1 MSKTRIFAK
10 SDPIFKMIFGD
21 PENKTALIGLL
32 REIIDIPE
40 EEYAHIEIIDPNLR
54 VNKSYGKSGILDI
67 KLTTKSGQRINVEIQ
82 IRKASDLKQR
92 ILFYASKMVAEQLTE
107 GEKYDKIRK
116 VISIMIC
123 TDHNLIEDSKE
134 YHNKYFLYDK
144 NTNSTFTDLLEI
156 DILEFKKVPEKD
168 KSNLAT
174 WLRFLN
180 TDDREELDKMA
191 VRNEAFKSAV
201 CKYME
206 LTYDELMMDK
216 AKLRTF
222 NGGLR
227 ATLEMLKR
235 QFPYM
240 SIILVSAIQRNY
252 NPTNPDSK
260 TYSTMEKKADA
271 MKRMAGRYSCIFA
284 DALREIGICD
294 LYENAKKDGTTRF
307 LGDGLH
313 ANDTGKT
320 VMRNYLNKVIQSRY
334 FDMR

>member
-1 MSKTRIFAK
+1 MLKTGIFAK

-67 KLTTKSGQRINVEIQ
+67 KLTTKNGQRINVEIQ

-92 ILFYASKMVAEQLTE
+92 ILFYTSKMVAEQLT
-107 GEKYDKIRK
+107 GGQKYDKIRK

-134 YHNKYFLYDK
+134 YHNRYFLYDK
-144 NTNSTFTDLLEI
+144 NTNSIFTDLLEI

-168 KSNLAT
+168 KSDLAT

-180 TDDREELDKMA
+180 TDDKEELDKMA

-206 LTYDELMMDK
+206 LTYDEAIRMLAEENEKAWKDRQAELDYAMDEGIQK
-216 AKLRTF
+216 GIQKGRVE
-222 NGGLR
+222 GR
-227 ATLEMLKR
+227 AE
-235 QFPYM
+235 
-240 SIILVSAIQRNY
+240 
-252 NPTNPDSK
+252 
-260 TYSTMEKKADA
+260 
-271 MKRMAGRYSCIFA
+271 GRYNQKI
-284 DALREIGICD
+284 EIAR
-294 LYENAKKDGTTRF
+294 NAINM
-307 LGDGLH
+307 GLDIK
-313 ANDTGKT
+313 NIITLTGLSKEEIEK
-320 VMRNYLNKVIQSRY
+320 LS
-334 FDMR
+334 

>member
-1 MSKTRIFAK
+1 MSKMRIFAK

-67 KLTTKSGQRINVEIQ
+67 KLTTKNGQRINVEIQ

-116 VISIMIC
+116 IISIMIC

-134 YHNKYFLYDK
+134 YHNRYFLYDK

-180 TDDREELDKMA
+180 TDDKEELNKMA
-191 VRNEAFKSAV
+191 VRNVAFESAV
-201 CKYME
+201 CKYKQLTADERVRMIVEDKEKAWKDRQAEIKYAME
-206 LTYDELMMDK
+206 EGIQKGRTEGRAEGRAEGKHNREIEIAKKMLLKNKNIEEIIDFTDLTKEVIE
-216 AKLRTF
+216 KLR
-222 NGGLR
+222 
-227 ATLEMLKR
+227 
-235 QFPYM
+235 
-240 SIILVSAIQRNY
+240 
-252 NPTNPDSK
+252 
-260 TYSTMEKKADA
+260 
-271 MKRMAGRYSCIFA
+271 
-284 DALREIGICD
+284 
-294 LYENAKKDGTTRF
+294 
-307 LGDGLH
+307 
-313 ANDTGKT
+313 
-320 VMRNYLNKVIQSRY
+320 
-334 FDMR
+334 

>member
-1 MSKTRIFAK
+1 MTALPEPVSRQDKLLHNIADETPSIEDLVPNCREEVYLKYIAINGTAKKEIPLKIEHGDTEAINSGQARENLGIYSKSEVNTMVSELSESYYNKTQTDNLLNLKANK
-10 SDPIFKMIFGD
+10 SDLSQVATSGS
-21 PENKTALIGLL
+21 KTALIGLL

-67 KLTTKSGQRINVEIQ
+67 KLTTKNGQRINIEIQ

-92 ILFYASKMVAEQLTE
+92 ILFYASKMIAEQLTE

-134 YHNKYFLYDK
+134 YHNRYFLYDK

-180 TDDREELDKMA
+180 TDDKEELDKMDH
-191 VRNEAFKSAV
+191 V
-201 CKYME
+201 
-206 LTYDELMMDK
+206 
-216 AKLRTF
+216 
-222 NGGLR
+222 
-227 ATLEMLKR
+227 LK
-235 QFPYM
+235 QLKCTKF
-240 SIILVSAIQRNY
+240 
-252 NPTNPDSK
+252 
-260 TYSTMEKKADA
+260 
-271 MKRMAGRYSCIFA
+271 
-284 DALREIGICD
+284 
-294 LYENAKKDGTTRF
+294 
-307 LGDGLH
+307 
-313 ANDTGKT
+313 
-320 VMRNYLNKVIQSRY
+320 
-334 FDMR
+334 

>member
-67 KLTTKSGQRINVEIQ
+67 KLTTKNGQRINVEIQ

-92 ILFYASKMVAEQLTE
+92 ILFYASKMVAEQLT
-107 GEKYDKIRK
+107 GGQKYDKIKK

-134 YHNKYFLYDK
+134 YHNRYFLYDK
-144 NTNSTFTDLLEI
+144 NTNSIFTDLLEI

-180 TDDREELDKMA
+180 TDDKEELEKMA
-191 VRNEAFKSAV
+191 LRNVAFKSAV

-206 LTYDELMMDK
+206 LTEDEAIRMIAEDK
-216 AKLRTF
+216 EKAWKDRQAEIKAEIKDAKEEGRTEGRAEGRYNQKIDFAKKMLLKNKNIEEIIDFTDLTREEIEKLR
-222 NGGLR
+222 
-227 ATLEMLKR
+227 
-235 QFPYM
+235 
-240 SIILVSAIQRNY
+240 
-252 NPTNPDSK
+252 
-260 TYSTMEKKADA
+260 
-271 MKRMAGRYSCIFA
+271 
-284 DALREIGICD
+284 
-294 LYENAKKDGTTRF
+294 
-307 LGDGLH
+307 
-313 ANDTGKT
+313 
-320 VMRNYLNKVIQSRY
+320 
-334 FDMR
+334 

>member
-92 ILFYASKMVAEQLTE
+92 ILFYASKMVAEQLT
-107 GEKYDKIRK
+107 GGKKYDKIKK

-134 YHNKYFLYDK
+134 YHNRYFLYDK
-144 NTNSTFTDLLEI
+144 NTNSIFTDLLEI

-180 TDDREELDKMA
+180 TDDKEELEKMA
-191 VRNEAFKSAV
+191 LRNVAFKSAV

-206 LTYDELMMDK
+206 LTEDEAIRMIAEDK
-216 AKLRTF
+216 EKAWKDRQAEIKAEIKDAKEEGRTEGRAEGRYNQKIDFAKKMLLKNKNIEEIIDFTDLTREEIEKLR
-222 NGGLR
+222 
-227 ATLEMLKR
+227 
-235 QFPYM
+235 
-240 SIILVSAIQRNY
+240 
-252 NPTNPDSK
+252 
-260 TYSTMEKKADA
+260 
-271 MKRMAGRYSCIFA
+271 
-284 DALREIGICD
+284 
-294 LYENAKKDGTTRF
+294 
-307 LGDGLH
+307 
-313 ANDTGKT
+313 
-320 VMRNYLNKVIQSRY
+320 
-334 FDMR
+334 

>member
-21 PENKTALIGLL
+21 PENKTALIGFL

-67 KLTTKSGQRINVEIQ
+67 KLTTKNGQRINVEIQ

-92 ILFYASKMVAEQLTE
+92 ILFYASKMIAEQLTE

-123 TDHNLIEDSKE
+123 TDHNLIEDSQE
-134 YHNKYFLYDK
+134 YHNRYFLYDK

-168 KSNLAT
+168 KSDLAT

-180 TDDREELDKMA
+180 TDDKEELDKMA
-191 VRNEAFKSAV
+191 VRNVAFESAV
-201 CKYME
+201 CKYKQ
-206 LTYDELMMDK
+206 LTSDERIRMIAENEEKDWKDRQAEIK
-216 AKLRTF
+216 AEIKDAKEEGRAEGIYNQKIEIAKKMLLKNKNIEEIIDFTDLTKEEIEKLR
-222 NGGLR
+222 
-227 ATLEMLKR
+227 
-235 QFPYM
+235 
-240 SIILVSAIQRNY
+240 
-252 NPTNPDSK
+252 
-260 TYSTMEKKADA
+260 
-271 MKRMAGRYSCIFA
+271 
-284 DALREIGICD
+284 
-294 LYENAKKDGTTRF
+294 
-307 LGDGLH
+307 
-313 ANDTGKT
+313 
-320 VMRNYLNKVIQSRY
+320 
-334 FDMR
+334 

>member
-1 MSKTRIFAK
+1 MSKIRIFAK

-67 KLTTKSGQRINVEIQ
+67 KLTTKNGQRINVEIQ

-92 ILFYASKMVAEQLTE
+92 ILFYASKMVAEQLT
-107 GEKYDKIRK
+107 GGQKYDKIKK

-134 YHNKYFLYDK
+134 YHNRYFLYDK

-156 DILEFKKVPEKD
+156 DILEFKKVPKND
-168 KSNLAT
+168 KSDLAT

-180 TDDREELDKMA
+180 TDDKEELDKMA
-191 VRNEAFKSAV
+191 LRNEAFKSAV

-206 LTYDELMMDK
+206 LTYDEAIRMIAEENEK
-216 AKLRTF
+216 AWKDEQARRKYAIQEARAEGRAEGEYNQKIQIAKNLLNSGLNSQFVSLHTGLSKEEIEKLR
-222 NGGLR
+222 
-227 ATLEMLKR
+227 
-235 QFPYM
+235 
-240 SIILVSAIQRNY
+240 
-252 NPTNPDSK
+252 
-260 TYSTMEKKADA
+260 
-271 MKRMAGRYSCIFA
+271 
-284 DALREIGICD
+284 
-294 LYENAKKDGTTRF
+294 
-307 LGDGLH
+307 
-313 ANDTGKT
+313 
-320 VMRNYLNKVIQSRY
+320 
-334 FDMR
+334 

>member
-1 MSKTRIFAK
+1 MSKIRIFAK

-92 ILFYASKMVAEQLTE
+92 ILFYASKMVAEQLT
-107 GEKYDKIRK
+107 GGQKYDKIRK
-116 VISIMIC
+116 VINIMIC

-134 YHNKYFLYDK
+134 YHNRYFLYDK

-180 TDDREELDKMA
+180 TDDKEELDKMA

-206 LTYDELMMDK
+206 LTYDEAIRMIAEENEKAWKDRQAELDYAMDK
-216 AKLRTF
+216 GRAEGRYNQKIDFAKKMLLKNKNIEEIIDFTDLTKEEIEKLR
-222 NGGLR
+222 
-227 ATLEMLKR
+227 
-235 QFPYM
+235 
-240 SIILVSAIQRNY
+240 
-252 NPTNPDSK
+252 
-260 TYSTMEKKADA
+260 
-271 MKRMAGRYSCIFA
+271 
-284 DALREIGICD
+284 
-294 LYENAKKDGTTRF
+294 
-307 LGDGLH
+307 
-313 ANDTGKT
+313 
-320 VMRNYLNKVIQSRY
+320 
-334 FDMR
+334 

>member
-1 MSKTRIFAK
+1 LNLTNLKPFFEFVFKFKKYFLFYNIISSKKENKMRIYAK

-67 KLTTKSGQRINVEIQ
+67 KLTTKNGQRINIEIQ

-92 ILFYASKMVAEQLTE
+92 ILFYASKMIAEQLTE
-107 GEKYDKIRK
+107 GEKYDKMRR

-134 YHNKYFLYDK
+134 YHNRYFLYDK

-180 TDDREELDKMA
+180 TDDKEELDKMA
-191 VRNEAFKSAV
+191 VRNVAFESAV
-201 CKYME
+201 CKYKQLTTDERIRMIAENEEKAWKDRQAE
-206 LTYDELMMDK
+206 LDYAMNEGRYNQKIEIAKNLLDMFIPVDQIKK
-216 AKLRTF
+216 ATGLSKEEIEKLR
-222 NGGLR
+222 
-227 ATLEMLKR
+227 
-235 QFPYM
+235 
-240 SIILVSAIQRNY
+240 
-252 NPTNPDSK
+252 
-260 TYSTMEKKADA
+260 
-271 MKRMAGRYSCIFA
+271 
-284 DALREIGICD
+284 
-294 LYENAKKDGTTRF
+294 
-307 LGDGLH
+307 
-313 ANDTGKT
+313 
-320 VMRNYLNKVIQSRY
+320 
-334 FDMR
+334 

>member
-1 MSKTRIFAK
+1 MSKTGIFAK

-92 ILFYASKMVAEQLTE
+92 ILFYASKMVAEQLKE
-107 GEKYDKIRK
+107 GQKYDKIRK

-134 YHNKYFLYDK
+134 YHNRYFLYDK

-168 KSNLAT
+168 KSDLAT

-180 TDDREELDKMA
+180 TDDKEELDKMA
-191 VRNEAFKSAV
+191 VRNAAFESAV

-206 LTYDELMMDK
+206 LTEDEAIRMLAEENEKAWKDRQAELDYAMDEGIQK
-216 AKLRTF
+216 GIQKGRAEGKHNREIEIAKKMLLKNKNIEEIIDFTDLTKEEIEKLR
-222 NGGLR
+222 
-227 ATLEMLKR
+227 
-235 QFPYM
+235 
-240 SIILVSAIQRNY
+240 
-252 NPTNPDSK
+252 
-260 TYSTMEKKADA
+260 
-271 MKRMAGRYSCIFA
+271 
-284 DALREIGICD
+284 
-294 LYENAKKDGTTRF
+294 
-307 LGDGLH
+307 
-313 ANDTGKT
+313 
-320 VMRNYLNKVIQSRY
+320 
-334 FDMR
+334 

>member
-92 ILFYASKMVAEQLTE
+92 ILFYASKMVAEQLKE
-107 GEKYDKIRK
+107 GQKYDKIRK

-134 YHNKYFLYDK
+134 YHNRYFLYDK
-144 NTNSTFTDLLEI
+144 NTNSIFSDLLEI
-156 DILEFKKVPEKD
+156 DILEFKKVPKND
-168 KSNLAT
+168 RSDLAT

-180 TDDREELDKMA
+180 TDNKEELDKMA
-191 VRNEAFKSAV
+191 VRNVAFESAV
-201 CKYME
+201 CKYKQLTADERIRMIAENEEKAWKDRQAE
-206 LTYDELMMDK
+206 LDYAMDEGMQKGIQKGRVEGRAEGRYNQKIEIAKKMLLKNKNIEEIIDFTDLTK
-216 AKLRTF
+216 EVIEKLR
-222 NGGLR
+222 
-227 ATLEMLKR
+227 
-235 QFPYM
+235 
-240 SIILVSAIQRNY
+240 
-252 NPTNPDSK
+252 
-260 TYSTMEKKADA
+260 
-271 MKRMAGRYSCIFA
+271 
-284 DALREIGICD
+284 
-294 LYENAKKDGTTRF
+294 
-307 LGDGLH
+307 
-313 ANDTGKT
+313 
-320 VMRNYLNKVIQSRY
+320 
-334 FDMR
+334 

>member
-21 PENKTALIGLL
+21 PENKTALIGFL

-92 ILFYASKMVAEQLTE
+92 ILFYASKMVAEQLT
-107 GEKYDKIRK
+107 GGQKYDKIRK

-134 YHNKYFLYDK
+134 YRNRYFLYDK
-144 NTNSTFTDLLEI
+144 NANSTFTDLLEI

-180 TDDREELDKMA
+180 TDDKEELEKMA
-191 VRNEAFKSAV
+191 LRNVAFKSAV

-206 LTYDELMMDK
+206 LTEDEAIRMIAENEEK
-216 AKLRTF
+216 AWKDRHAELDYAMNEGRYNQKIDIAKKMLLKNKNIEEIIDFTDLTKEEIEKLR
-222 NGGLR
+222 
-227 ATLEMLKR
+227 
-235 QFPYM
+235 
-240 SIILVSAIQRNY
+240 
-252 NPTNPDSK
+252 
-260 TYSTMEKKADA
+260 
-271 MKRMAGRYSCIFA
+271 
-284 DALREIGICD
+284 
-294 LYENAKKDGTTRF
+294 
-307 LGDGLH
+307 
-313 ANDTGKT
+313 
-320 VMRNYLNKVIQSRY
+320 
-334 FDMR
+334 

>member
-82 IRKASDLKQR
+82 VRKASDLKQR

-134 YHNKYFLYDK
+134 YHNRYFLYDK
-144 NTNSTFTDLLEI
+144 NTSSTFTDLLEI

-191 VRNEAFKSAV
+191 VRNAAFKSAV

-206 LTYDELMMDK
+206 LTYDEAIRMLAEENEKAWKDRQAELDYAMDEGMQK
-216 AKLRTF
+216 GIQKGRVEGRAEGRYNQKIEIAKKMLLKNKNIEEIIDFTDLTKEVIEKLR
-222 NGGLR
+222 
-227 ATLEMLKR
+227 
-235 QFPYM
+235 
-240 SIILVSAIQRNY
+240 
-252 NPTNPDSK
+252 
-260 TYSTMEKKADA
+260 
-271 MKRMAGRYSCIFA
+271 
-284 DALREIGICD
+284 
-294 LYENAKKDGTTRF
+294 
-307 LGDGLH
+307 
-313 ANDTGKT
+313 
-320 VMRNYLNKVIQSRY
+320 
-334 FDMR
+334 

>member
-1 MSKTRIFAK
+1 MKFILEYLMSKTRIFAK

-67 KLTTKSGQRINVEIQ
+67 KLTTKNGQRINVEIQ

-134 YHNKYFLYDK
+134 YHNRYFLYDK
-144 NTNSTFTDLLEI
+144 NTNSIFSDLLEI
-156 DILEFKKVPEKD
+156 DILEFKKVPKND
-168 KSNLAT
+168 RSDLAT

-180 TDDREELDKMA
+180 TDNKEELDKMA
-191 VRNEAFKSAV
+191 VRNVAFESAV
-201 CKYME
+201 CKYKQLTADERIRMIAENEEKAWKDRQAE
-206 LTYDELMMDK
+206 LDYAMDEGMQKGIQKGRVEGRAEGRYNQKIEIAKKMLLKNKNIEEIIDFTDLTK
-216 AKLRTF
+216 EVIEKLR
-222 NGGLR
+222 
-227 ATLEMLKR
+227 
-235 QFPYM
+235 
-240 SIILVSAIQRNY
+240 
-252 NPTNPDSK
+252 
-260 TYSTMEKKADA
+260 
-271 MKRMAGRYSCIFA
+271 
-284 DALREIGICD
+284 
-294 LYENAKKDGTTRF
+294 
-307 LGDGLH
+307 
-313 ANDTGKT
+313 
-320 VMRNYLNKVIQSRY
+320 
-334 FDMR
+334 

>member
-1 MSKTRIFAK
+1 MSKTGIFAK

-21 PENKTALIGLL
+21 PENKTALVGLL

-92 ILFYASKMVAEQLTE
+92 ILFYASKMIAEQLKE
-107 GEKYDKIRK
+107 GQKYNKIRK

-134 YHNKYFLYDK
+134 YHNRYFLYDK

-168 KSNLAT
+168 KSDLAT

-180 TDDREELDKMA
+180 TDDKEELDKMA
-191 VRNEAFKSAV
+191 VRNAAFESAV

-206 LTYDELMMDK
+206 LTEDEAIRMLAEENEKAWKDRQAELDYAMDEGIQK
-216 AKLRTF
+216 GIQKGRAEGKHNREIEIAKKMLLKNKNIEEIIDFTDLTKEEIEKLR
-222 NGGLR
+222 
-227 ATLEMLKR
+227 
-235 QFPYM
+235 
-240 SIILVSAIQRNY
+240 
-252 NPTNPDSK
+252 
-260 TYSTMEKKADA
+260 
-271 MKRMAGRYSCIFA
+271 
-284 DALREIGICD
+284 
-294 LYENAKKDGTTRF
+294 
-307 LGDGLH
+307 
-313 ANDTGKT
+313 
-320 VMRNYLNKVIQSRY
+320 
-334 FDMR
+334 

>member
-1 MSKTRIFAK
+1 MRIYAK

-67 KLTTKSGQRINVEIQ
+67 KLTTKNGQRINIEIQ

-92 ILFYASKMVAEQLTE
+92 ILFYASKMIAEQLTE
-107 GEKYDKIRK
+107 GEKYDKMRR

-134 YHNKYFLYDK
+134 YHNRYFLYDK

-180 TDDREELDKMA
+180 TDDKEELDKMA
-191 VRNEAFKSAV
+191 VRNVAFESAV
-201 CKYME
+201 CKYKQLTTDERIRMIAENEEKAWKDRQAE
-206 LTYDELMMDK
+206 LDYAMNEGRYNQKIEIAKNLLDMFIPVDQIKK
-216 AKLRTF
+216 ATGLSKEEIEKLR
-222 NGGLR
+222 
-227 ATLEMLKR
+227 
-235 QFPYM
+235 
-240 SIILVSAIQRNY
+240 
-252 NPTNPDSK
+252 
-260 TYSTMEKKADA
+260 
-271 MKRMAGRYSCIFA
+271 
-284 DALREIGICD
+284 
-294 LYENAKKDGTTRF
+294 
-307 LGDGLH
+307 
-313 ANDTGKT
+313 
-320 VMRNYLNKVIQSRY
+320 
-334 FDMR
+334 